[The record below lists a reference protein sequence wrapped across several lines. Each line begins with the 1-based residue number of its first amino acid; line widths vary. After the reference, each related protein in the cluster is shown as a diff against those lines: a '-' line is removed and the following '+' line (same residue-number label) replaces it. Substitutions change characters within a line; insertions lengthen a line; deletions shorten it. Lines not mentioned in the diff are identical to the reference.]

1 MSTLK
6 VGTIQDH
13 ANSTTAMTIDSG
25 GRILQP
31 EKPHFHVTKTNGH
44 IGASTTVLWNN
55 VIRDTESAYNT
66 STGKYTIPTG
76 LTGVWWFSVQALA
89 NNTEFIEMNMKDG
102 NTSIGNAR
110 NRSASGANINASVS
124 INIAYYATAGAEIAI
139 NTQASSSMYGTGSQ
153 YSYWTG
159 YFIG

>member
-31 EKPHFHVTKTNGH
+31 EKPHFHVSKTDGH
-44 IGASTTVLWNN
+44 VGASTTVIWNN
-55 VIRDTESAYNT
+55 VIRDTESAYST
-66 STGKYTIPTG
+66 STGKYTIPAG
-76 LTGVWWFSVQALA
+76 LTGVWWFSMQALA

-102 NTSIGNAR
+102 STSIGNAR
-110 NRSASGANINASVS
+110 NRSDSGANINASVS
-124 INIAYYATAGAEIAI
+124 INIAYFATAGAEIAI

-153 YSYWTG
+153 YSFWTG

>member
-31 EKPHFHVTKTNGH
+31 EKPHFHVAKTDGAV
-44 IGASTTVLWNN
+44 GASTTVLWNN
-55 VIRDTESAYNT
+55 VIRDTESAYNA
-66 STGKYTIPTG
+66 STGKYTIPSG
-76 LTGVWWFSVQALA
+76 LTGLWWFGLQALA

-102 NTSIGNAR
+102 ANSIGNAR
-110 NRSASGANINASVS
+110 NRSDSGATINASVS

-139 NTQASSSMYGTGSQ
+139 NTQASSSMYGSGSQ
-153 YSYWTG
+153 YSFWTG